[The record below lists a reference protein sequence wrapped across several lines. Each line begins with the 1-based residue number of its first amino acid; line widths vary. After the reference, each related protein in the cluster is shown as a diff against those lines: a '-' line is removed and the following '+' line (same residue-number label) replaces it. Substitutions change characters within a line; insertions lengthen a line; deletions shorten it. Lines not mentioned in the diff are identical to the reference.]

1 MNRTIKFRGKR
12 IDNGKWVYGELYT
25 PKLYDSKRGYFGED
39 VPCIFGDE
47 GGVPVIPE
55 SVGQLT
61 GLLDKNGKEIYEGD
75 IITADR
81 YPFFSDGKPNYVA
94 VVEWN
99 DCGFA
104 AFFELHKDSDARGI
118 SVGCP
123 VMDFDSDNAA
133 EFEIIGNI
141 HDGEQEQS
149 D

>member
-12 IDNGKWVYGELYT
+12 IDNGEWVHGSLDLT
-25 PKLYDSKRGYFGED
+25 GNRASISWDRIDNDGD
-39 VPCIFGDE
+39 TVPWFANVD
-47 GGVPVIPE
+47 PAT
-55 SVGQLT
+55 VGQFT

-75 IITADR
+75 IITADC

-104 AFFELHKDSDARGI
+104 AFLELHKDSDARGI

-123 VMDFDSDNAA
+123 VMYFDSDNAA

-141 HDGEQEQS
+141 HDNPELLKEK
-149 D
+149 

>member
-1 MNRTIKFRGKR
+1 MNRTIKFKGKR
-12 IDNGKWVYGELYT
+12 LDNGEWVYGSLAET
-25 PKLYDSKRGYFGED
+25 HGKLFIGISTSSDNPVYMMDWHEVDSNT
-39 VPCIFGDE
+39 
-47 GGVPVIPE
+47 
-55 SVGQLT
+55 VGQFT
-61 GLLDKNGKEIYEGD
+61 GLLDKHGKEIYEGD

-81 YPFFSDGKPNYVA
+81 YPFFTDGKPNYVA

-141 HDGEQEQS
+141 HDDSELLNEK
-149 D
+149 

>member
-1 MNRTIKFRGKR
+1 MRTIKFRGKR
-12 IDNGKWVYGELYT
+12 IDNGEWVYGSLAET
-25 PKLYDSKRGYFGED
+25 HGKLFIGIPTDPGMDWRKVDSKT
-39 VPCIFGDE
+39 
-47 GGVPVIPE
+47 
-55 SVGQLT
+55 VGQFT

-99 DCGFA
+99 DCGYA

-141 HDGEQEQS
+141 HDNSELLNEK
-149 D
+149 